1 MNTRFWKEDW
11 FVELAITVVGHSY
24 PHQQNIV
31 HRDFKPAN
39 IMYEPE
45 TDSIKITDFG
55 IGRITVSSKTK
66 TGTNPVTPADRP
78 PEQLASEKAD
88 GQPDLFSPGVRLLQ
102 LLTSS
107 IPFQADSMVSS
118 LIKTTNE
125 AEAAP
130 NFRSV
135 RPDITDAIDSVA
147 RKILPRGVKHRFQ
160 PALGNHLKAILAFQS

>member
-11 FVELAITVVGHSY
+11 FAELAITVVGHSY

-78 PEQLASEKAD
+78 PGQLASEKAD

-102 LLTSS
+102 LLTGS
-107 IPFQADSMVSS
+107 IPFQANSRVSS
-118 LIKTTNE
+118 LFKTINE
-125 AEAAP
+125 AAS

-135 RPDITDAIDSVA
+135 RPDITDAIYSVA

-160 PALGNHLKAILAFQS
+160 PALGNHLKAVLAFQS

>member
-1 MNTRFWKEDW
+1 MNTRLWKENW
-11 FVELAITVVGHSY
+11 FAELAITVEGHSY
-24 PHQQNIV
+24 AQQQNIA

-55 IGRITVSSKTK
+55 IRRITVSSKTK
-66 TGTNPVTPADRP
+66 TGTIPVTPADRP

-102 LLTSS
+102 LLTGS

-118 LIKTTNE
+118 MFKTTNE
-125 AEAAP
+125 AAS

-135 RPDITDAIDSVA
+135 RPDITDAIASVA
-147 RKILPRGVKHRFQ
+147 RKILLKGVKHRFQ
-160 PALGNHLKAILAFQS
+160 PALGNHLKAVLAFQS

>member
-11 FVELAITVVGHSY
+11 FAELAITVVGHSY
-24 PHQQNIV
+24 AHQQNIA
-31 HRDFKPAN
+31 HRDFKSAN

-55 IGRITVSSKTK
+55 IGRITVSSNTK
-66 TGTNPVTPADRP
+66 TDMIPVTPADRP

-102 LLTSS
+102 LLTGS
-107 IPFQADSMVSS
+107 IPLQADSMVSS
-118 LIKTTNE
+118 LFKTTNE
-125 AEAAP
+125 AAS

-135 RPDITDAIDSVA
+135 HPDITDAIDSVA

>member
-11 FVELAITVVGHSY
+11 FAELAITVAGHSY
-24 PHQQNIV
+24 PRQQNIV

-45 TDSIKITDFG
+45 TDSIKINDFG

-66 TGTNPVTPADRP
+66 TDTNPVTPADKP

-88 GQPDLFSPGVRLLQ
+88 GQLDLFSPGVRLLQ
-102 LLTSS
+102 LLTGS

-118 LIKTTNE
+118 LFKTTNE
-125 AEAAP
+125 VAS
-130 NFRSV
+130 NSRSA
-135 RPDITDAIDSVA
+135 RPDITNAIDSVA
-147 RKILPRGVKHRFQ
+147 RKILPRGVRHRFQ
-160 PALGNHLKAILAFQS
+160 PALRNYLKAVLAFQN